1 MSTVLIVD
9 DSRFSRGRLRAAL
22 EPLRLPLTL
31 VEASDG
37 VDALEQVALSLP
49 DVSVT
54 DLLMPRRNGL
64 ELLRELRS
72 RGLATPAIVVSADI
86 QKSSRDA
93 CAALGVHRFLNK
105 PFAAGELQSAVTSA
119 LSTLTAASVA
129 TV

>member
-22 EPLRLPLTL
+22 EPLPLTL
-31 VEASDG
+31 LEASDG
-37 VDALEQVALSLP
+37 VDALEQVALSAP
-49 DVSVT
+49 DAIVT
-54 DLLMPRRNGL
+54 DLLMPRMNGL

-72 RGLATPAIVVSADI
+72 RGVVTPAIVVSADI

-105 PFAAGELQSAVTSA
+105 PFADDELQSAVTSA
-119 LSTLTAASVA
+119 LSSLTAASGASV
-129 TV
+129 